1 MIDPK
6 RLSDTTESDVERAL
20 LRAGQARAPKG
31 AKARA
36 LLVASGAM
44 AASSLAGAG
53 AAAEAA
59 ATSAKVATTLALKW
73 IGSLGVVGVVAMTSA
88 VALRSP
94 AESAQ
99 KNAVAAHRAPAPPR
113 GRTLEQ
119 RHPQFAQAL
128 PPAQAAVVPTLEP
141 PPTVAPVVPTPLE
154 SPPTDAPEVPT
165 PLETPPTVAAGV
177 LPWESPPTIAPVVPP
192 LERAPTVETAAQL
205 TAPPSP
211 RPLAGDVRPAS
222 YPTSSGSGGRQA
234 ESPSPT
240 ASTLHAEIDLLNAAR
255 VALSAGDRPRA
266 LELLEGFETQ
276 FPEGVLRPEAAILRL
291 DALVASGD
299 RPAAARVARAFLAAN
314 PSSPYAPRIQ
324 RLMSQSNP

>member
-1 MIDPK
+1 
-6 RLSDTTESDVERAL
+6 
-20 LRAGQARAPKG
+20 
-31 AKARA
+31 
-36 LLVASGAM
+36 
-44 AASSLAGAG
+44 
-53 AAAEAA
+53 
-59 ATSAKVATTLALKW
+59 
-73 IGSLGVVGVVAMTSA
+73 
-88 VALRSP
+88 
-94 AESAQ
+94 
-99 KNAVAAHRAPAPPR
+99 
-113 GRTLEQ
+113 
-119 RHPQFAQAL
+119 
-128 PPAQAAVVPTLEP
+128 
-141 PPTVAPVVPTPLE
+141 
-154 SPPTDAPEVPT
+154 
-165 PLETPPTVAAGV
+165 
-177 LPWESPPTIAPVVPP
+177 VVPP

>member
-154 SPPTDAPEVPT
+154 SPPT
-165 PLETPPTVAAGV
+165 VAAGV

-276 FPEGVLRPEAAILRL
+276 FPEGVLRP